1 MTLHQS
7 LSTEIFDF
15 TLLLSRPHMRAFDS
29 EYLRTFHPEIKSF
42 KLSTDALFSVTL
54 TGEMILITFSL
65 SLSE

>member
-1 MTLHQS
+1 
-7 LSTEIFDF
+7 
-15 TLLLSRPHMRAFDS
+15 MRAFDS